1 MYITSTS
8 SAPPNLHSS
17 AMFATTSF
25 QGSPGKM
32 PEQPSCA
39 SYGPTPAGTNSELVS
54 FEFPVPPSPGK
65 PEVMPKYPQSPQD
78 TQTSPSNQTLPEIVA
93 IPHLDLGEGG
103 CSSQPDL
110 MKNPLSR
117 HQLRQQQAGWAQGL
131 MEQGK
136 MIRATFSESSR
147 LSEAKWWQRYQEG
160 VQLRDKK
167 ALKIREQV
175 GEIESLIVGSSPLL
189 VFLLFLTG
197 I

>member
-1 MYITSTS
+1 
-8 SAPPNLHSS
+8 
-17 AMFATTSF
+17 
-25 QGSPGKM
+25 
-32 PEQPSCA
+32 
-39 SYGPTPAGTNSELVS
+39 
-54 FEFPVPPSPGK
+54 
-65 PEVMPKYPQSPQD
+65 
-78 TQTSPSNQTLPEIVA
+78 
-93 IPHLDLGEGG
+93 
-103 CSSQPDL
+103 
-110 MKNPLSR
+110 
-117 HQLRQQQAGWAQGL
+117 
-131 MEQGK
+131 